1 MRALQQ
7 DLRRVRDGVR
17 VRVRVRVK
25 VRVGVMVGGAHA
37 RGCTCLLGGEGE
49 LLGVPCAHDL
59 VRVRVRVR
67 VKGER

>member
-37 RGCTCLLGGEGE
+37 RGCRPGRACS
-49 LLGVPCAHDL
+49 A
-59 VRVRVRVR
+59 
-67 VKGER
+67 ERESFLASPALMTW